1 MKLQIVLVALVF
13 GLMGFAA
20 PSVAQRGRGGGSGE
34 GGNSGYGALGVPG
47 TNADTAGAKY
57 QDYRYG
63 VVKSL
68 NKDAM
73 VLTKTDAGVDETFK
87 FNKKTKFVHDGKGS
101 SLEALKLG
109 NKLWVDAKEDK
120 KTGDL
125 IARKVVSG
133 AFLM

>member
-1 MKLQIVLVALVF
+1 
-13 GLMGFAA
+13 MGFAA
-20 PSVAQRGRGGGSGE
+20 LSAAQRGRGGGGQ
-34 GGNSGYGALGVPG
+34 GGNSGYGALGIPG

-57 QDYRYG
+57 QGYRYG

-87 FNKKTKFVHDGKGS
+87 FNKKTKFLHDGKAS
-101 SLEALKLG
+101 SLDAVKLG
-109 NKLWVDAKEDK
+109 DKVWVDASQDK

-125 IARKVVSG
+125 IARKVLSG